1 MWIRN
6 FSLILSD
13 AAEMKN
19 LFMGKLLAEL
29 NVQSA
34 ILQHRTS
41 NYIVQCNH
49 NRAMYVIFY
58 SGKQVLEQV
67 SMTRIVDPKASC
79 RNDVLLKKF
88 LLGITF
94 FRY

>member
-1 MWIRN
+1 
-6 FSLILSD
+6 
-13 AAEMKN
+13 
-19 LFMGKLLAEL
+19 
-29 NVQSA
+29 
-34 ILQHRTS
+34 
-41 NYIVQCNH
+41 
-49 NRAMYVIFY
+49 MYVIFY